1 MKPKAGQAET
11 ACPAFIGNSTR
22 FVMKSVKYLQLME
35 VAALRPGTAVDDVV
49 AAGDRHLA
57 DFGHG
62 VGADTPEHPRLLY
75 GTGRRIEAGMV
86 LAVCSS
92 SSRRRDR
99 LHRRASSG

>member
-1 MKPKAGQAET
+1 
-11 ACPAFIGNSTR
+11 
-22 FVMKSVKYLQLME
+22 MKSVKYLQLME

-49 AAGDRHLA
+49 AAGVRHLA

-86 LAVCSS
+86 LAVHVAV
-92 SSRRRDR
+92 RRPGAETAFIGGPVVLDETGYE
-99 LHRRASSG
+99 LDDGK

>member
-1 MKPKAGQAET
+1 
-11 ACPAFIGNSTR
+11 
-22 FVMKSVKYLQLME
+22 MKSVKYLQLME

-75 GTGRRIEAGMV
+75 GTGRELKLGWYWRYMLQFVVPAQRPPSSASQWWLMK
-86 LAVCSS
+86 LAMN
-92 SSRRRDR
+92 
-99 LHRRASSG
+99 

>member
-1 MKPKAGQAET
+1 
-11 ACPAFIGNSTR
+11 
-22 FVMKSVKYLQLME
+22 MKSVKYLQLME

-75 GTGRRIEAGMV
+75 GTGRELKLGWYWRYMLQFVVPAQRP
-86 LAVCSS
+86 SS
-92 SSRRRDR
+92 SAGQWW
-99 LHRRASSG
+99 LMKPAMN